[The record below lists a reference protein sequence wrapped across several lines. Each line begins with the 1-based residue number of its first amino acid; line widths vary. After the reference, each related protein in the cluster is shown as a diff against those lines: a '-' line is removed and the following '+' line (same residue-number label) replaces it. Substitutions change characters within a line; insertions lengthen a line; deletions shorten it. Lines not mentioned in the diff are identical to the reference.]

1 MDDDDG
7 GRERREETR
16 RVNDRFF
23 LAVSLA
29 IFTGICK
36 RSAGF
41 DGSYLTETTKNG
53 HVAFYCASELNKMA
67 DMCFTVVI
75 IRIGLSMLGLTFAP
89 VVMRRLREE
98 SDMKLTMGFI
108 CLLISLCF
116 SAYLR
121 LFVVRWVWV
130 LQNLPSGF
138 DLERRRFSEIH
149 RWSLSSLFLIFFLC
163 FFSLNMSLLLKVL
176 TLNMSF

>member
-1 MDDDDG
+1 MEFNLWAHLAFTLVIFRTIFAPMVVKLERMRNVREECDVQLLVDSEIAMDDDEG
-7 GRERREETR
+7 GLERREETR
-16 RVNDRFF
+16 RVNNRFF

-53 HVAFYCASELNKMA
+53 HVTFYCASELNKMA

-89 VVMRRLREE
+89 AVMRRLREE

-121 LFVVRWVWV
+121 LFVVR
-130 LQNLPSGF
+130 
-138 DLERRRFSEIH
+138 
-149 RWSLSSLFLIFFLC
+149 
-163 FFSLNMSLLLKVL
+163 
-176 TLNMSF
+176 